1 MQGDRISKITI
12 ISKTIDFVSKKKYR
26 FFNIIDFL
34 EILLNI
40 FYSDVEKMEIRH
52 GMLTLFMLPIF
63 PWSSEF

>member
-1 MQGDRISKITI
+1 MQGDRISKNTI
-12 ISKTIDFVSKKKYR
+12 ISKTVKKYSI
-26 FFNIIDFL
+26 FNIIDVL